1 MLVILRTRNTSAN
14 HTTKNNR
21 KNWNN
26 FVGSVGVGLKPAL
39 HKGGELALIPPLRLI
54 SGDWDYDLSRI
65 LQVSVDNL
73 PGCV

>member
-1 MLVILRTRNTSAN
+1 M
-14 HTTKNNR
+14 